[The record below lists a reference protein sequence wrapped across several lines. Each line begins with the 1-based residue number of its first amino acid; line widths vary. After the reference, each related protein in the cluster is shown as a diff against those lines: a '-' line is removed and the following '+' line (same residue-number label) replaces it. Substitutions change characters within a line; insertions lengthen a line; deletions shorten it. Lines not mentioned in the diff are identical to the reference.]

1 MPSADVRWHQPT
13 FRQSIRTRLLVLF
26 SGLIVISVLAIGYL
40 GVNSVQ
46 TVGER
51 AQRISAQALRTQAEE
66 YLRRVTVGD
75 TQRHDLI
82 LREVE
87 HNAENVARYAS
98 GIFAQPE
105 AFAGEAYWRASDH
118 MSTGPDGQYAND
130 ETDVSSV
137 FIPNFVDIDQELL
150 ADLELGAYL
159 EFALI
164 PTYDSDPN
172 TVAIYLGTQHETTR
186 YYPNVNLGDVLPPD
200 FQVTQRPWYIS
211 AAPENNPG
219 RAVVWSPV
227 YIDATGQGL
236 MVTAAA
242 PVYIAQDE
250 FIGVIGLD
258 VTLKD
263 ISASVEANRLLGSGY
278 SFLVGNTGQ
287 AIALPEQGYQDILGR
302 PPKADEFGT
311 DLSAA
316 KMEWDPVLNSMMV
329 GSTGFDTVET
339 GGRELFV
346 AYAPL
351 ESTGW
356 SLANV
361 VEADEVI
368 QAMATLQEDLD
379 TSVRSLTLL
388 RILPVG
394 GGIFVVM
401 AAVGLL
407 LTDRLAAPVRRIAA
421 AAQRIG
427 SGEWDVLLPE
437 ARNDE
442 IGVLSQ
448 AFATMAV
455 QLRALMEGLEQQVNE
470 RTRALQEANRILQ
483 RRAIQLQAST
493 EVGRAIT
500 SIFDVDELLAQT
512 VELIRD
518 RFGFYHAGIFLLDET
533 GEWAVLREA
542 TGEAGAQMK
551 ARGHR
556 LAMGDT
562 SMVGWTVLHR
572 QPRIALYAEADAVRF
587 PNPLLPYTRSEMTLP
602 LMVGERLLGV
612 LNVQSTEVAAFEEED
627 VRTLQSMA
635 NQVAVAIENARR
647 VSDEALLLEATSPI
661 YRASRRLAQATT
673 IDEVADSIIA
683 SVRETGADGCTVVEF
698 EFSPAG
704 EPEALLYRG
713 VWRRDRD
720 PQFRR
725 GMRLPI
731 TQSPFPLDLVS
742 TLWSVADVE
751 RAEHLPQSA
760 RRVFE
765 QTDVRAAANIP
776 LRARERVVG
785 QVVVLRST
793 PGPFSD
799 SALRLYEALSN
810 QAAVA
815 LERGQLLEEAQQR
828 GDRELLARKM
838 IDRIRRAMDIE
849 QALQTTAEELS
860 QAMGAGHVSIELSL
874 EAPAYEGHDSLPGGH
889 TVEKSPTGNE
899 ARKW

>member
-1 MPSADVRWHQPT
+1 MQSADTRWHQPT
-13 FRQSIRTRLLVLF
+13 FGQSIRTRLLALF

-46 TVGER
+46 TVGES
-51 AQRISAQALRTQAEE
+51 AQRISTQALRTQAEE
-66 YLRRVTVGD
+66 YLRRVTAGD
-75 TQRHDLI
+75 SQRHDLI
-82 LREVE
+82 LREVQR
-87 HNAENVARYAS
+87 NAENVARYAS

-105 AFAGEAYWRASDH
+105 AFASEAYWQTSDH
-118 MSTGPDGQYAND
+118 MSIGPDGQYAND

-137 FIPNFVDIDQELL
+137 FVPNFVDIDQDLL
-150 ADLELGAYL
+150 TDLELGAYL

-164 PTYDSDPN
+164 PTHDSDPN
-172 TVAIYLGTQHETTR
+172 TVAIYLGTENETTR
-186 YYPNVNLGDVLPPD
+186 YYPNVNLGTILSPD
-200 FQVTQRPWYIS
+200 FQVTQRPWYVN
-211 AAPENNPG
+211 AAPANNPE
-219 RAVVWSPV
+219 RVVVWSPV

-242 PVYIAQDE
+242 PVYTDRDE

-278 SFLVGNTGQ
+278 SFLVGSARQ
-287 AIALPEQGYQDILGR
+287 AIALPEQGYQDLLGR
-302 PPKADEFGT
+302 LPQADEFGP
-311 DLSAA
+311 DLNAV
-316 KMEWDPVLNSMMV
+316 KMEWDPVLDSMMV
-329 GSTGFDTVET
+329 GSTGFDTLET

-361 VEADEVI
+361 VEVDDVL

-394 GGIFVVM
+394 GAIFVVM

-407 LTDRLAAPVRRIAA
+407 LTDRLAAPVRRMAA

-427 SGEWDVLLPE
+427 SGQWDVPLPE

-448 AFATMAV
+448 ALATMAV

-470 RTRALQEANRILQ
+470 RTRALQEANRSLQ

-500 SIFDVDELLAQT
+500 SIFDVDELLART

-518 RFGFYHAGIFLLDET
+518 QFGFYHAGIFLMDET

-551 ARGHR
+551 AQGHR

-587 PNPLLPYTRSEMTLP
+587 SNPLLPHTRSEMTLP
-602 LMVGERLLGV
+602 LMVGEHLLGV
-612 LNVQSTEVAAFEEED
+612 LNIQSTEVAAFEEDD
-627 VRTLQSMA
+627 VRILQSMA

-673 IDEVADSIIA
+673 VDEVADSIIA
-683 SVRETGADGCTVVEF
+683 SVRESGADGCTVVEF
-698 EFSPAG
+698 EFSPSG

-713 VWRRDRD
+713 VWRRDRE
-720 PQFRR
+720 PQFQR
-725 GMRLPI
+725 GTRLPM
-731 TQSPFPLDLVS
+731 TESPFPFHLVS
-742 TLWSVADVE
+742 TLWSEADVE
-751 RAEHLPQSA
+751 QAMHLPQTT

-765 QTDVRAAANIP
+765 ETGVRAAANIP

-785 QVVVLRST
+785 QVVVLRAT

-815 LERGQLLEEAQQR
+815 LERSQLLEEAQR
-828 GDRELLARKM
+828 RADREVLARQM
-838 IDRIRRAMDIE
+838 IDRIRRSMDIE

-860 QAMGAGHVSIELSL
+860 RAMGVDHVSIELSL
-874 EAPAYEGHDSLPGGH
+874 EAPTHAGRNSPSDGH
-889 TVEKSPTGNE
+889 TSGNPLGE
-899 ARKW
+899 MP